1 MNYLKKYKVLGV
13 LIFAESI
20 ERFAYYFVSFL
31 IPAYMMSNSE
41 NGGLGL
47 TQNFSTLTSSYFSFG
62 ILLFPLI
69 LAPVI
74 DRYFGHLKSALYGG
88 VFLIL
93 GYFTAFIS
101 EFFFNYMIVLGLILL
116 MLGTS
121 LVKPAFSVLVGKYAG
136 TSYKLQEFSYVL
148 YIIFVSISSIL
159 SAYLSAK
166 FLNELLQFKPLFL
179 FSCILMSC
187 YTFIL
192 AFVYRKEKNVKV
204 NYCSG
209 FKFKQSNSIMIQSL
223 LFCLLIG
230 VSVSLSGRIFTY
242 PNQIS
247 FWLISFLCVFIL
259 LILFVAK
266 IKLISKLK
274 YYFIV
279 IFSILIFYVLNN
291 LFLRELG
298 TISPSIPSVFSG
310 FDMLNNF
317 LIFPFC
323 LAFILRYSPP
333 KALATMQALAF
344 FLFSLS
350 TLLVKNFLAQYTFAP
365 STQLIFLALL
375 TLGIFLSFLK
385 LINSVA
391 KHSYS

>member
-1 MNYLKKYKVLGV
+1 MNSKKKYKLLTA
-13 LIFAESI
+13 LIFAESL

-31 IPAYMMSNSE
+31 IPAYMMSSIQ

-47 TQNFSTLTSSYFSFG
+47 TQNFSNIASSYFSFG

-74 DRYFGHLKSALYGG
+74 DRYFGYFKSALYGG

-101 EFFFNYMIVLGLILL
+101 VFLFNYMIILGLIFL

-121 LVKPAFSVLVGKYAG
+121 LVKPSFSVLIGKYAG
-136 TSYKLQEFSYVL
+136 TSHKLQEFSYVI

-166 FLNELLQFKPLFL
+166 FLNEVLQFKPLFL
-179 FSCILMSC
+179 FSCLIMGC
-187 YTFIL
+187 YTFIVTIL
-192 AFVYRKEKNVKV
+192 FRKEKNGNVQ
-204 NYCSG
+204 YCSG
-209 FKFKQSNSIMIQSL
+209 HKLKHSSNIMTQGL

-230 VSVSLSGRIFTY
+230 ITISISGRIFTY

-247 FWLISFLCVFIL
+247 FWFISFFFVLFL
-259 LILFVAK
+259 LFLYAIIFK
-266 IKLISKLK
+266 IKSKIK
-274 YYFIV
+274 YYFCL
-279 IFSILIFYVLNN
+279 IFSLMAFFVGNN
-291 LFLRELG
+291 LFLREIG
-298 TISPSIPSVFSG
+298 SISPFFPSIFSG

-333 KALATMQALAF
+333 KTLATMQALAF

-350 TLLVKNFLAQYTFAP
+350 TLLVKNILAQFTFAP

-375 TLGIFLSFLK
+375 SLGIFICFLR
-385 LINSVA
+385 LVNSVA
-391 KHSYS
+391 KHSYA